1 MVDVSGKNI
10 YKLLQEK
17 NIKVV
22 RKNIKLQN
30 AKYISEVD
38 FLEKN
43 NAVKIVTE

>member
-10 YKLLQEK
+10 DKLLQEK
-17 NIKVV
+17 NIKGV